1 MRLFLR
7 TVRLR
12 YIYICGASAILS
24 AALLF
29 VVYHMLRFAHQHIL
43 SETTGLTRVMY
54 WMINHIGTTPLIIF
68 IGGGLFSLFFWIR
81 SQKIAD
87 DLKVIGHGTYELAHG
102 RIPAQIEV
110 MNGGELRQIA
120 ADLNEV
126 AIRIQTERINNS
138 DYNWID
144 REPRGEDWISSG
156 VHGDESS
163 RPQITQQMV
172 LESEKNHKKY
182 IQEELNG
189 SPLPSGRIS
198 ADLPIKLTLY
208 GVRSSLDTI
217 MEGHCR
223 DEAEIQHWVR
233 LAYEQTLR
241 LELALDSMEMKS
253 QEHSGSIPHVFR
265 EHEC

>member
-1 MRLFLR
+1 M
-7 TVRLR
+7 
-12 YIYICGASAILS
+12 
-24 AALLF
+24 
-29 VVYHMLRFAHQHIL
+29 
-43 SETTGLTRVMY
+43 
-54 WMINHIGTTPLIIF
+54 
-68 IGGGLFSLFFWIR
+68 
-81 SQKIAD
+81 
-87 DLKVIGHGTYELAHG
+87 IGHGTYELAHG